1 MIAAGA
7 SRRPGALG
15 VKIAVLDSGVN
26 VNHPDLKAKLVPGHD
41 FGLDLPPEDK
51 TALIAFLRT
60 L

>member
-1 MIAAGA
+1 
-7 SRRPGALG
+7 
-15 VKIAVLDSGVN
+15 VKTLA
-26 VNHPDLKAKLVPGHD
+26 VPGHD